1 MGQIICGLDDINLL
15 NKDVTL
21 GSKVCSTP
29 LSSSRYNEFH
39 EGQVAKL
46 DGDVMR
52 ATSSHFFKCLRTV
65 LHSGI

>member
-1 MGQIICGLDDINLL
+1 MGQITCGLDDINLL
-15 NKDVTL
+15 NKHVTL

-29 LSSSRYNEFH
+29 LSSSRYEFC